1 MKQQFTVTGMTC
13 AACSARVERVVSALP
28 GVARAEVN
36 LLAGS
41 LTAEYDA
48 AQVSTAAIIEAVT
61 KAGYG
66 AELWQPKARRNT
78 AQERLLSNMKKRLI
92 VSAVFL
98 VPLMYLSM
106 GAMLGL
112 PQPFDPERGFRDFVF
127 YALAQLALLL
137 PIVIVNRTY
146 YSKGFKS
153 LFQGA
158 PNMDSLIAV
167 GSAAGLCYSLYAV
180 IVGKTHALYFE
191 SSGMILTLVTLGKFL
206 EARAKGK
213 TGQAIEKLMDLSP
226 KTATLLR
233 DGTESEVPVE
243 QVRVGD
249 LLLVRPGGR
258 IPVDGVV
265 ESGASSVDESALT
278 GESLPVEKRPGDRV
292 AAATVN
298 RTGVLRLRAEKVGED
313 TTLSQIIRLVEQA
326 GGSKAPIARLADK
339 IAGVFVPVVMSAAAL
354 AAVIWLLVGKDAEFA
369 LTVGISVLVIS
380 CPCALGL
387 ATPVAIMVGTGR
399 GAEQGVLFRSAQ
411 ALERLHSV
419 DTVVLDKTG
428 TLTMGQ
434 PTVTDIAAEGLS
446 GASLLQ
452 IAAALEQPS
461 EHPLAEAIIRKAK
474 ENQIEIPEVL
484 DFRSVPG
491 QGVEAELN
499 GEHLLAGNRAF
510 LQSRGI
516 AVSDADFAAEGKT
529 PLYFAKN
536 DRFLGVIAVSD
547 PERPGAAAAVS
558 ELQKRKLE
566 VILLTGD
573 NEKTANVLAS
583 RLGISRVIAGVLPA
597 QKESVIRGLQD
608 EGKTVCM
615 VGDGINDAPAL
626 TRADVG
632 AAIGAGTDIAME
644 AADVVLMRSDPLD
657 VLRAIDL
664 SRAVLRNIKQNLF
677 WAFFYNSLG
686 IPIAAG
692 ALYPAFGIL
701 LSPMLGAAAMSL
713 SSVCVVTNALR
724 LRRFC
729 AKLPEPIS
737 EELQPGNPAEDK
749 TKEEPSMQT
758 VIEVNGMMC
767 VHCKAH
773 VEQALLAVPGVEQ
786 AVADLEK
793 NCAVVTGSADRA
805 ALIEAVRKAGYEA
818 K

>member
-28 GVARAEVN
+28 GVTHAEVN

-41 LTAEYDA
+41 LTAEFDEAQTSDA
-48 AQVSTAAIIEAVT
+48 AIVEAVT

-66 AELWQPKARRNT
+66 AELRQPRMRRNT
-78 AQERLLSNMKKRLI
+78 AQEQLLAGMKKRLI
-92 VSAVFL
+92 ISAVFL

-112 PQPFDPERGFRDFVF
+112 PQPFDPEKSLRDFAF
-127 YALAQLALLL
+127 YALAQLLLVL
-137 PIVIVNRTY
+137 PIVIVNRAY
-146 YSKGFKS
+146 YIKGFRT
-153 LFQGA
+153 LLQGA

-167 GSAAGLCYSLYAV
+167 GSSAGLCYSLYAV
-180 IVGKTHALYFE
+180 IAGCTHSLYFE
-191 SSGMILTLVTLGKFL
+191 SSGMILTLVTLGKYL

-233 DGTESEVPVE
+233 DGTETEVPVE

-249 LLLVRPGGR
+249 LVLVRPGGR

-265 ESGASSVDESALT
+265 ESGASGVDESALT
-278 GESLPVEKRPGDRV
+278 GESMPVEKRPGDRV

-339 IAGVFVPVVMSAAAL
+339 IAGVFVPVVMSAAVL
-354 AAVIWLLVGKDAEFA
+354 AAVIWLLAGETAEFA

-434 PTVTDIAAEGLS
+434 PAVTDIAAEGIS
-446 GASLLQ
+446 REALLR
-452 IAAALEQPS
+452 IAAGLERLS
-461 EHPLAEAIIRKAK
+461 EHPLAEAIVRRAK
-474 ENQIEIPEVL
+474 EEKLVIPEAES
-484 DFRSVPG
+484 FRSIPG
-491 QGVEAELN
+491 RGVEAEIAGALCF
-499 GEHLLAGNRAF
+499 AGNRAF
-510 LQSRGI
+510 LHERGI
-516 AVSDADFAAEGKT
+516 EMPETDFAEQGKT
-529 PLYFAKN
+529 PLYFAGN
-536 DRFLGVIAVSD
+536 GRFLGVIAVSD

-566 VILLTGD
+566 AVLLTGD
-573 NEKTANVLAS
+573 NEKTANVLAK

-597 QKESVIRGLQD
+597 QKEAVVRGLQQD
-608 EGKTVCM
+608 GKTVCM

-626 TRADVG
+626 TGADVG
-632 AAIGAGTDIAME
+632 IAIGAGTDIAME
-644 AADVVLMRSDPLD
+644 AADIVLMRSDPLD
-657 VLRAIDL
+657 ILRAIDL
-664 SRAVLRNIKQNLF
+664 SRAVMRNIRQNLF

-724 LRRFC
+724 LRRFVS
-729 AKLPEPIS
+729 KLPEYQKI
-737 EELQPGNPAEDK
+737 QPEKPAED
-749 TKEEPSMQT
+749 TDKEDLSMQT
-758 VIEVNGMMC
+758 VLEVTGMMC

-793 NCAVVTGSADRA
+793 NTATVTGSADRA
-805 ALIEAVRKAGYEA
+805 ALIEAVQKAGYEA